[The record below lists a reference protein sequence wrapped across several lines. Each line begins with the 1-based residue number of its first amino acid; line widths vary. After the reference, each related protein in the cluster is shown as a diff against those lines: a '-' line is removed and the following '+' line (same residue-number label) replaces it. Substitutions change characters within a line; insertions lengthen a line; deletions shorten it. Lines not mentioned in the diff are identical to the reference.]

1 MNIKQGLK
9 RLWVV
14 ATIFWY
20 SFCGFL
26 VLRDY
31 RNDTTYWD
39 DPMYYTSRPP
49 EVLFILFIVT
59 PIVFWT
65 LLYMGF
71 WVSSGFSSDKKKD
84 ETNE

>member
-1 MNIKQGLK
+1 MNIKRGLI

-14 ATIFWY
+14 GTILWY
-20 SFCGFL
+20 SIWGSL

-31 RNDTTYWD
+31 LDNQFNFYISTED
-39 DPMYYTSRPP
+39 YYFS
-49 EVLFILFIVT
+49 IGI
-59 PIVFWT
+59 PIVFWI

-71 WVSSGFSSDKKKD
+71 WVSSGFSSNKKKD